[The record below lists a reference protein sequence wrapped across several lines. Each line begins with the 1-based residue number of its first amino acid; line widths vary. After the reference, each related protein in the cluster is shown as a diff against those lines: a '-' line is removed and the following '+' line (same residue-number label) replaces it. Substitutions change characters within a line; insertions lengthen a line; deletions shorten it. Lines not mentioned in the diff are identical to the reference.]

1 MCIEDQNLSESEM
14 FLPSFRRI
22 KLNNSV
28 QWCYIWFSGWFLVR
42 ILSIAWSTEV
52 VPQHHIHI
60 LAHLKTNKQ
69 TNTKAKQKQTTKN
82 TGSIKFTI
90 DSKSKSD
97 WNEPLGDHSVSPT
110 AQSESDWI
118 MLLRALSRWILNIS
132 KDSLDLSAGLP
143 PVWSCLSS
151 MRVPNTRHCSS
162 LINIVKKSRELSYF
176 TIKGQ
181 WPTCCPPGPP
191 ESFLQ
196 SCFPAC
202 CPSACAG
209 AWSYPALGAGH
220 KLGFVQ
226 LLDFPFR
233 PGPSEKVPFLA
244 LYCPLPWFGVIHPHS
259 IEENQ
264 RSASQLSE
272 LA

>member
-90 DSKSKSD
+90 DSKSNSD

-151 MRVPNTRHCSS
+151 MRVPNTRHCFS
-162 LINIVKKSRELSYF
+162 LINIVKKRRELS
-176 TIKGQ
+176 ISPSRANGQ
-181 WPTCCPPGPP
+181 HVVRQD
-191 ESFLQ
+191 LQ
-196 SCFPAC
+196 SLSRTAAFQPVVPQHVLVHGVIQPWAQDINLVLFNFLTFLSDLVLLKR
-202 CPSACAG
+202 CPSLHCIAHC
-209 AWSYPALGAGH
+209 
-220 KLGFVQ
+220 
-226 LLDFPFR
+226 
-233 PGPSEKVPFLA
+233 PGLVSS
-244 LYCPLPWFGVIHPHS
+244 IH
-259 IEENQ
+259 I
-264 RSASQLSE
+264 A
-272 LA
+272 